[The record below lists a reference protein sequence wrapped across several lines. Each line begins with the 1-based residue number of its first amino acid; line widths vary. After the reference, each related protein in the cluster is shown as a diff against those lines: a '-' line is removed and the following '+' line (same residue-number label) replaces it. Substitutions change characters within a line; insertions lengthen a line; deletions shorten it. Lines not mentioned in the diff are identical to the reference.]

1 MLLSTSEDVV
11 GNLPMQCLVETLFY
25 PPHFSH
31 FRLEGIFLIFLVLGL
46 LESALISFLFN
57 FHYLLCNKLES
68 VVPLEKSREA
78 VVSTELLNITYL
90 STYIRDG
97 GV

>member
-1 MLLSTSEDVV
+1 MLLSTSEEVV
-11 GNLPMQCLVETLFY
+11 GKLPMQCLVKSLFY

-31 FRLEGIFLIFLVLGL
+31 FCLEGIFLIFSLGL

-68 VVPLEKSREA
+68 VVPLEKSRDA
-78 VVSTELLNITYL
+78 DVSTELLNITYL

>member
-1 MLLSTSEDVV
+1 VSCGDTLLPATFFPFPFGGYLS
-11 GNLPMQCLVETLFY
+11 Y
-25 PPHFSH
+25 FS
-31 FRLEGIFLIFLVLGL
+31 VLGL